1 MQNRLSDRLDR
12 LSWRSG
18 AAALLATLGVAVC
31 LVSADTARSQSADC
45 QRLRQE
51 ISELPRNSQSA
62 QYQAAAEKQRAEID
76 RTVAYAHSIGCEKR
90 QFLFFGSPPPAECGP
105 LDARMARMRANLDDL
120 QARAGGGQGGRGE
133 LIARYNAQYT
143 NAPSRSP
150 NLLEA
155 LFGQPKPAEVRDEPL
170 LPEGLDKPERTIDP
184 NIGELRAGSKAVC
197 VRACDGAFFPVSYSA
212 SGGRLDGLEDLC
224 RALCP
229 NADVSLYTYPSSG
242 EIEQAVSISGTRYID
257 SPNALQY
264 RKTFDSSCSC
274 RRRGQSWAEALANAE
289 IKLGREDKTDIIVT
303 PEKAAE
309 LSRPKPDPKVEAKSD
324 PKAKSTKPIAAS
336 TPVPAPAAPSGTDAY
351 GVDSESEPAGRHR
364 QSRDVGHRGRR
375 GQVGPPSRSG
385 PGSDHRSNG
394 PGRRQAAGADNRA
407 DALARPISG
416 SAASSGPDFALLSA
430 PSARD
435 ERAPGPCARSRA

>member
-1 MQNRLSDRLDR
+1 VRFVLDATLAPSRIATHDACTPVTPTERHEEFAITMQNRLSGRVDRL
-12 LSWRSG
+12 LWRSG
-18 AAALLATLGVAVC
+18 AAALLAILGIAVC
-31 LVSADTARSQSADC
+31 LVSANTARSESADC

-51 ISELPRNSQSA
+51 ISEPPRNSQSA

-90 QFLFFGSPPPAECGP
+90 QFLFFGSPPPAECGA

-133 LIARYNAQYT
+133 LIARYNAQCA

-155 LFGQPKPAEVRDEPL
+155 LFGQQPKPTEVRDEPL
-170 LPEGLDKPERTIDP
+170 LPDGLDKPERTIDP
-184 NIGELRAGSKAVC
+184 NIGEVRAGSKAVC

-242 EIEQAVSISGTRYID
+242 EIEQAVSISGARYID

-309 LSRPKPDPKVEAKSD
+309 LSRPKPDPKLEAKSD
-324 PKAKSTKPIAAS
+324 PKAKSTKPIAAP

-351 GVDSESEPAGRHR
+351 GVDLNLS
-364 QSRDVGHRGRR
+364 Q
-375 GQVGPPSRSG
+375 
-385 PGSDHRSNG
+385 
-394 PGRRQAAGADNRA
+394 QAATISRETSGIADGEAKSGARVGQDQGQT
-407 DALARPISG
+407 IEVT
-416 SAASSGPDFALLSA
+416 GPDGVK
-430 PSARD
+430 R
-435 ERAPGPCARSRA
+435 RVRIIGPTL